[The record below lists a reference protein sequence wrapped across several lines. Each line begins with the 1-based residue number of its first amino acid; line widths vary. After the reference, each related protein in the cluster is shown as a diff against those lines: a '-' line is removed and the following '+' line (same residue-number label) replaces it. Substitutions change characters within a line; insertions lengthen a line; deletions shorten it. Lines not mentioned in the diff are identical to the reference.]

1 MSEKLLHLISMVRVA
16 GRDIMAWETLVDLG
30 PKTLS
35 QRGCD
40 ALDLLMGTAHH
51 FANTKGN
58 AYGCPGYFM
67 IETSASC
74 RRSHA

>member
-1 MSEKLLHLISMVRVA
+1 MSEKLLHLISMGRVA
-16 GRDIMAWETLVDLG
+16 GREAWETLVDLG

-40 ALDLLMGTAHH
+40 ALDLSMGTAHH

-58 AYGCPGYFM
+58 AYGCPG
-67 IETSASC
+67 
-74 RRSHA
+74 